1 MEPIWGVHSVIAM
14 LAVVVDLCIR
24 EKSGDDRAVCVII
37 FEVNTKGYILCVR

>member
-24 EKSGDDRAVCVII
+24 EKSGDDRAVCVSI
-37 FEVNTKGYILCVR
+37 FEVNAKRYILCVR